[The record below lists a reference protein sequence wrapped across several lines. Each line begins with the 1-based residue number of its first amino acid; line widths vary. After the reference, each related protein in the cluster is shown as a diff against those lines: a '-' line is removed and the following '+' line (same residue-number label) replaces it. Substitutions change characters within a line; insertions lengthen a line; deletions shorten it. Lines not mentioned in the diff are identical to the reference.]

1 MALAMILPGQYQDND
16 RDKERGLERGG
27 AGQVAEVEVKARVPS
42 VAAAE
47 DAIRRAGGAFVRE
60 ALQEDVYLRHP
71 CRDLVAR
78 DEALRLRSEGD
89 AGFLTFK
96 GRREGGDAKTREEL
110 EVGLEVAGFDQA
122 LAIFERLGFSPA
134 AKIVKRRREFR
145 VGGAEVVIDA
155 VDGLG
160 IFIEVEVKARTRT
173 GTGKSK
179 GKGARQEMGAGIGIS
194 AGTAPPALDEAR
206 RELFSITD
214 RLGIGRERL
223 LTDSYLELLA
233 SRSSDSRAER

>member
-1 MALAMILPGQYQDND
+1 LPGQKKEKDL
-16 RDKERGLERGG
+16 DKGHDKGKEQEEVKEEEG
-27 AGQVAEVEVKARVPS
+27 AVSVAEMEVKARVRS
-42 VAAAE
+42 VAEAE
-47 DAIRRAGGAFVRE
+47 EAVRSAGGVFLRE
-60 ALQEDVYLRHP
+60 ALQEDIYLQHP

-145 VGGAEVVIDA
+145 IGGASVVIDD

-160 IFIEVEVKARTRT
+160 IFIEVEVKARTGA
-173 GTGKSK
+173 GTGKGMGTGMGN
-179 GKGARQEMGAGIGIS
+179 GKGEAIERGRGVAK
-194 AGTAPPALDEAR
+194 ALPHWHWTMPEG
-206 RELFSITD
+206 S
-214 RLGIGRERL
+214 
-223 LTDSYLELLA
+223 S
-233 SRSSDSRAER
+233 SRSPTG

>member
-1 MALAMILPGQYQDND
+1 MALAMILPGQDQDND
-16 RDKERGLERGG
+16 RDMEKGLERGG
-27 AGQVAEVEVKARVPS
+27 VGQVAEVEVKARVPS

-71 CRDLVAR
+71 CRDLVVR
-78 DEALRLRSEGD
+78 DEALRLRREGD

-96 GRREGGDAKTREEL
+96 GRREGGDAKTREEQ

-160 IFIEVEVKARTRT
+160 IFIEVEVKART

-179 GKGARQEMGAGIGIS
+179 GKDARQEMEAGIGIS
-194 AGTAPPALDEAR
+194 AGTAPLALDEAR